1 MKARALSGAI
11 PAWGAK
17 EREMRYKDNILRIT
31 FTELTRS
38 DDGPALMGKSC
49 YDQLKAR
56 KRINVIE
63 RGGGLGKEAEVEWAS
78 LPERFKVRYIAKYGN
93 PEDALLKHNSMIT
106 FDEEAREFFA
116 GYVLADGTLL
126 KEAQQHEYLVNASVL
141 NRLLDMVASQKR
153 NRNQKGNRTPVS
165 WDNIMERCEE
175 YRESYGH
182 TLPRS
187 VTRLRCKMN
196 EYAKSG
202 YECLISGK
210 LGNVNTSKITGEV
223 AEWILAH
230 KNSMNPVYSISQLFD
245 LYNQTAPL
253 KGWKPIKSV
262 QTILSFLERPDIK
275 PLWYAV
281 EQGSQRANNLFLRQN
296 RTIMASCRDALWY
309 IDGTKVNLYFQFWNE
324 KTRRREIGT
333 TNCIYV
339 MDAYSEVFVGWFMC
353 EQETF
358 RTTYEALRHAF
369 ERTGFM
375 PYELVSD
382 NQSGF
387 TSKSAERW
395 RAKLDTIT
403 HTTTPHNAKSKSI
416 EAAFGRFQAEVLHQY
431 INYTGGNITAKSSK
445 AKIDVDRIFQNDKS
459 LPTYEEVKAA
469 NEESIRK
476 WNSLPHPKFAGKS
489 RMEVYMA
496 SVNPQAIP
504 LTDVVK
510 EKVFYIATEKP
521 STFRASGIEVT
532 LNGEKRVYEV
542 FNGPNS
548 PDLEWRRKN
557 TGREFIVEYN
567 PHDLSRVRLCIDDKN
582 YGLQFNTWAEPY
594 MYIHRAM
601 QDQVEGERSAIIAGL
616 NANKKEIVRRDLET
630 RSLQMKYGVGYESAG
645 YSAPLPQG
653 VSSTEYTR
661 FAEEIHAEDAACHAD
676 VATGAAEVLPE
687 TVGQIQKQVS
697 NMTPDKQARYDA
709 LNRI

>member
-1 MKARALSGAI
+1 MVSGSSPDA
-11 PAWGAK
+11 GAK
-17 EREMRYKDNILRIT
+17 ERKMRYKDNILRIT
-31 FTELTRS
+31 YTELTRS
-38 DDGPALMGKSC
+38 DDGPAVMSKSC
-49 YDQLKAR
+49 YKQLVWRGNIK
-56 KRINVIE
+56 VIE

-93 PEDALLKHNSMIT
+93 PEDALLKHNSMLT
-106 FDEEAREFFA
+106 FDEKAREFFA

-126 KEAQQHEYLVNASVL
+126 KEDKQHEYLVNASVL
-141 NRLLDMVASQKR
+141 NRLLDMEATQKR
-153 NRNQKGNRTPVS
+153 QRNQKGNRTPVA
-165 WDNIMERCEE
+165 WDNIMIQCEE
-175 YRESYGH
+175 YRENYGH
-182 TLPRS
+182 TLPKN
-187 VTRLRCKMN
+187 VARLRAKMR
-196 EYAKSG
+196 EYSQSG

-210 LGNVNTSKITGEV
+210 LGNMNTSKIDADV
-223 AEWILAH
+223 SEWLIAQ
-230 KNSMNPVYSISQLFD
+230 KNSVNPVYSMAQLLD
-245 LYNQTAPL
+245 LYNQTAPE
-253 KGWKPIKSV
+253 KGWKPIRSV
-262 QTILSFLERPDIK
+262 STLLRFFNLPDIK
-275 PLWYAV
+275 PQWYAV

-324 KTRRREIGT
+324 KTRRREVGT

-353 EQETF
+353 EKETF

-382 NQSGF
+382 NQAGF
-387 TSKSAERW
+387 KSDAAKRW
-395 RAKLDTIT
+395 RAKLDTIS
-403 HTTTPHNAKSKSI
+403 HTTTPENGKSKTI
-416 EAAFGRFQAEVLHQY
+416 EAVFGRFQAEVLHQY

-445 AKIDVDRIFQNDKS
+445 TKIDLDRIMQNKGS

-504 LTDVVK
+504 LTDVIK

-557 TGREFIVEYN
+557 TGREFIVEYD
-567 PHDLSRVRLCIDDKN
+567 PHDLSRVRLCVNDPN

-661 FAEEIHAEDAACHAD
+661 FAEEIHAEDAACHTD

-687 TVGQIQKQVS
+687 TPALVQKQIS
-697 NMTPDKQARYDA
+697 NMTPGMQATYDA